1 MCVRLLPTLAVAQKM
16 EVTVE
21 EGAESYSETKI
32 NGRKH
37 PLGVGLRL
45 GLGLALPSPLQLSL
59 PFSELQPKEAKRH
72 AFLSFRMGLRPRGQ
86 SAK

>member
-1 MCVRLLPTLAVAQKM
+1 MHVSLPPLAVAQRM

-37 PLGVGLRL
+37 PLGLGLRL
-45 GLGLALPSPLQLSL
+45 GLALALNGPSNQW
-59 PFSELQPKEAKRH
+59 
-72 AFLSFRMGLRPRGQ
+72 
-86 SAK
+86 